1 MRGLTDDELGLW
13 SRLTAQVREN
23 RARNKR
29 RSSYADAEGELRKSG
44 ISIPPGMEE
53 FRLVVGWPQKACS
66 VLSARMRTDFF
77 AGGDPGLLSEL
88 ETVYAGSNIEFV
100 ELMAIDSA
108 LEHGPAFVFTSKG
121 GPGEPEVISTVR
133 SALSAS
139 AILNPR
145 TGQPVAALEIVDE
158 NTHLVMLPHRVLTV
172 ENIQGGWW
180 VTEESP
186 TSTAG
191 VRCAVYVHG
200 RSVRRPFGTSRITK
214 PLMGYTDAA
223 VRTMLRQE
231 VSAEFF
237 SAPRQALLGGD
248 ASMFTDKDGNVRT
261 GWSAIISGVW
271 SVPDLIDESTDER
284 VRPEFKQFPQMSMQP
299 FSDQLRMIAQMASG
313 ETSIPLSYLG
323 IAQDSNPQSAQAI
336 EANEIDLVE
345 VAEREKLSI
354 NSGRKK
360 LIADIASVMYGEI
373 PDQVHSIQPM
383 YVSSRTR
390 SLTEMSQFVQL
401 QVQAGNLQA
410 GSKATLS
417 MLPIDRAKVNEIL
430 AENQKAKSVENVLAL
445 REKASK
451 ASAREDVTGMVA
463 NRVAPE

>member
-1 MRGLTDDELGLW
+1 MRQLTEEEFSVW
-13 SRLTAQVREN
+13 SELTARISKYRQ
-23 RARNKR
+23 RNQQ
-29 RSSYADAEGELRKSG
+29 RSRYADADGELRSMG
-44 ISIPPGMEE
+44 VSIPPGMEN
-53 FRLVVGWPQKACS
+53 FRLVVGWPQKACD

-77 AGGDPGLLSEL
+77 SSPDNALMYEIEGVYSEAG
-88 ETVYAGSNIEFV
+88 VEFV
-100 ELMAIDSA
+100 ELQAIDSA
-108 LEHGPAFVFTSKG
+108 LEHGPAFVFTSRG
-121 GPGEPEVISTVR
+121 EAGEPEVVSTVR

-145 TGQPVAALEIVDE
+145 TGAPTAALEVIDDK
-158 NTHLVMLPHRVLTV
+158 THLLSLPYRVLTI
-172 ENIQGGWW
+172 ENRDRSWQ
-180 VTEESP
+180 VVEESP
-186 TSTAG
+186 TSSSR

-200 RSVRRPFGTSRITK
+200 KSVRRPFGRSRISK

-248 ASMFTDKDGNVRT
+248 ESMFTDKHGNVRT

-271 SVPDLIDESTDER
+271 AIPDAEAENGER
-284 VRPEFKQFPQMSMQP
+284 VRPEFKQFPQISMQP

-345 VAEREKLSI
+345 VAEREKLSL
-354 NSGRKK
+354 NSGRKQ
-360 LIADIASVMYGEI
+360 LIADIADVMYGDV
-373 PDQVHSIQPM
+373 PRGVHRAQPM
-383 YVSSRTR
+383 YVSSKTR

-401 QVQAGNLQA
+401 QVQAGNMRA
-410 GSKATLS
+410 GARSTLS
-417 MLPIDRAKVNEIL
+417 LLPLDRAKIDEIVADNARQSSIDRVTKIRERSAGTADPAQVSETVN
-430 AENQKAKSVENVLAL
+430 K
-445 REKASK
+445 
-451 ASAREDVTGMVA
+451 
-463 NRVAPE
+463 RVADE